1 MNAQECRNCAQ
12 ELVDC
17 MRGLARLGLSQG
29 NSGNASVRGS
39 PDGMLITPSGIA
51 PASMHERQ
59 IATMTLDGT
68 VTTGRVA
75 PSSEWRMHAAIY
87 AARPE
92 VSAIVHCHSRHAT
105 ALACCARDI
114 PAFHYMVAIA
124 GGDSV
129 RCAPYALFGSA
140 GLAAHAVDALH
151 ERRACLLA
159 NHGQITLG
167 TTLESALGLA
177 AEIEEL
183 AAQYLATLLIGG
195 PVLLGQGEM
204 SEVLARFG
212 LYGQPQ
218 PPAHQNA

>member
-1 MNAQECRNCAQ
+1 MNAQECRNCAPA
-12 ELVDC
+12 LVDC
-17 MRGLARLGLSQG
+17 MRSLTSLGLSPG
-29 NSGNASVRGS
+29 KSGNASTRGT
-39 PDGMLITPSGIA
+39 DGMLITPSGIA
-51 PASMHERQ
+51 SASMHERQ
-59 IATMTLDGT
+59 IVAVRLDGT
-68 VTTGRVA
+68 VTAGSVA

-92 VSAIVHCHSRHAT
+92 VAAIVHCHSRHAT

-167 TTLESALGLA
+167 TTLESALALA

-212 LYGQPQ
+212 NYGQPQ
-218 PPAHQNA
+218 PPATHNA